1 MGFPSFSH
9 LDQKTKERVVVASY
23 FKKIVVYVTQ
33 DRDGAEEEWRS
44 LSDSLPDF
52 QVQPIRRP
60 DLTADEMLW
69 AIREAATE
77 TDDVSALVVFIMAHG
92 ATGIVWGRD
101 DTPLR
106 IQDIL
111 IAMNEPALNGKPKVC

>member
-1 MGFPSFSH
+1 M
-9 LDQKTKERVVVASY
+9 VIASRI
-23 FKKIVVYVTQ
+23 KPIVVCVTQ

-44 LSDSLPDF
+44 LSDLLPDF

-69 AIREAATE
+69 AIREAATQ

-101 DTPLR
+101 DTPLK

-111 IAMNEPALNGKPKVC
+111 LAMNEPVLNGKPKVCESRVQSHNCEHAAV